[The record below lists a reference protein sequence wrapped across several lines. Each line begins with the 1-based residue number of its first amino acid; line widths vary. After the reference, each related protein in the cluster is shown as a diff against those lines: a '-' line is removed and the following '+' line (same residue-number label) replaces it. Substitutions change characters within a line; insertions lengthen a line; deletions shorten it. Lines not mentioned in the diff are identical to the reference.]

1 MSTQKSKALIDRLYK
16 QVLNQGNMDAAD
28 EIMADAYRSHEED
41 GTHGLAAFKQE
52 IPAFHAAFPDLTF
65 TLEELIISGDRVCH
79 RWTARGT
86 HQGKLMGIPPTGKQ
100 VTVTGTTIERIE
112 NGQIVESWP
121 MMDRLGLMQQ
131 LGVIPAG

>member
-1 MSTQKSKALIDRLYK
+1 MSTQETKRLIDRLYE
-16 QVLNQGNMDAAD
+16 QVLNRANMDAAD
-28 EIMADAYRSHEED
+28 EVMATDYRSHEEA
-41 GTHGLAAFKQE
+41 GTHGLAEFKQE

-65 TLEELIISGDRVCH
+65 TLDELIVSGDRVCH

-86 HQGKLMGIPPTGKQ
+86 HQGELMGIPPTGKA

-112 NGQIVESWP
+112 NGKIAESWP